1 MGFELGEALR
11 RLCVEIG
18 WSYAVF
24 WRAIGSPN
32 PKHLVWEDGHWHG
45 KAQLSGCD
53 DSSSHENLLAEFRSH
68 GEGSIDELVSN
79 SMVPQSHVIGDGIVG
94 RAASIGNHQWILRD
108 VAKDSGPILSH
119 LAELKNQFVSGIQ
132 TIVIIPVMPY
142 GVVQFGSTMRVMENN
157 LFVNNVRATF
167 MKLLCEP
174 GSDVAQK
181 ALCRSCLQH
190 ASMNSAVSDYQFR
203 DDCSNTDRSLSLR
216 CNHQLSLSSATI
228 SLSQTSSSL
237 STGCHENLSKIDAE
251 RLSTQKIVSS
261 SSWPVTELCQPMIHP
276 DENYHLHLNNRLEK
290 GLVDSQVISHRD
302 MMSAA
307 NGMTLSTDN
316 LSYTEENFPSVCGSR
331 TQGPVI
337 GIKASVEDLFGELD
351 AYSLHTKFATLE
363 SANGH
368 GRYTSAP
375 ACTKET
381 IQNTFSNVACT
392 KENSQGSTQIINTS
406 NGKQE
411 ISTSP
416 LVNNSSINKCQGM
429 SSSGHLKQKYDL
441 PLPYGLSPRSCYGR
455 VQECR
460 LGISSTVGANLGFE
474 SGNSFFNHSF
484 NVGNLRN
491 QGVVIGSSPFHLS
504 NDKSSDFLPLATSR
518 NDLFDVLGLH
528 GSLDGGLTSDQQ
540 LAVDVTSCNTQ
551 LNHPPV
557 FYSVNNDLSCTDIF
571 SESNTDQLLDAVVSK
586 INPGARQR
594 LDENIACKTSTT
606 KVSSSSIFCGS
617 PSNDGSASSGKKHG
631 EYVSPSRLTS
641 NVETAASTSVRS
653 ADSYETER
661 VDEISKVNRK
671 RPRPGEAPRPR
682 PKDRQLIMDRVKELR
697 EIVPNGAKCSIDAL
711 LEKTIKHMLFLQS
724 VAKHADKLR
733 YSGEPK
739 IISKDG
745 GVLLKDNFQG
755 GATWAFEVGSQPM
768 TCPIIVEDLN
778 PPREMLVEM
787 LCEERGV
794 FLEIADLIRGLGL
807 TILKG
812 VMEARK
818 NKIWARFAV
827 EANRDVTRME
837 IFLSLVRS
845 LEPTIGSGA
854 NQSIH
859 NSNMPN
865 KIFNPSCVP
874 VTGISDPFQ

>member
-1 MGFELGEALR
+1 MGFELRETLR

-45 KAQLSGCD
+45 KAQLSGCG
-53 DSSSHENLLAEFRSH
+53 DSSSQDNLLAEFRSH

-79 SMVPQSHVIGDGIVG
+79 SMVPQFHVIGDGIVG
-94 RAASIGNHQWILRD
+94 RAALIGNHQWILRD
-108 VAKDSGPILSH
+108 VANDSGPILSH

-132 TIVIIPVMPY
+132 TIVIVPVMPY

-174 GSDVAQK
+174 GSDAAEK
-181 ALCRSCLQH
+181 ALCRSSLQH
-190 ASMNSAVSDYQFR
+190 ASMSSAVSDYQFR

-216 CNHQLSLSSATI
+216 CNHQLSISSATK

-237 STGCHENLSKIDAE
+237 SSGCHEILSKIDSE
-251 RLSTQKIVSS
+251 RLSTKKIVSS
-261 SSWPVTELCQPMIHP
+261 SSQPVPELCQPMIHP
-276 DENYHLHLNNRLEK
+276 DENYHLHLNNRLGK

-307 NGMTLSTDN
+307 NGMTLTTDN

-331 TQGPVI
+331 NQDPVS
-337 GIKASVEDLFGELD
+337 GIKASVEDLLGELD
-351 AYSLHTKFATLE
+351 AYSLHSKFATLE

-368 GRYTSAP
+368 GTYTSAP
-375 ACTKET
+375 ACTKE
-381 IQNTFSNVACT
+381 
-392 KENSQGSTQIINTS
+392 NSHGSTQNINTS

-416 LVNNSSINKCQGM
+416 LVNNSSRNKCQGM
-429 SSSGHLKQKYDL
+429 SSSGHLKQNYDL

-460 LGISSTVGANLGFE
+460 LGISSTVGASLGFE

-484 NVGNLRN
+484 NIGNLRN

-504 NDKSSDFLPLATSR
+504 NEKSSDFLPLAASR

-557 FYSVNNDLSCTDIF
+557 FYSVNNDISCTDIF

-594 LDENIACKTSTT
+594 LDENITCKTSTT

-641 NVETAASTSVRS
+641 NAETAASTSVRS
-653 ADSYETER
+653 ADSNETER
-661 VDEISKVNRK
+661 VDETSKVNRK

-854 NQSIH
+854 GQSIH
-859 NSNMPN
+859 NNNMPN

-874 VTGISDPFQ
+874 VTGISDPFR